1 MPMIT
6 PAHLHALLA
15 STDRGAALVLLAGRP
30 AVVPSAT
37 AADADADDVLVIT
50 TRDAVIAELDTG
62 ANDEQLERLAQRLDV
77 ALDSLDIL
85 GG

>member
-1 MPMIT
+1 MPTIT

-15 STDRGAALVLLAGRP
+15 STDRHAALVIVGGQA
-30 AVVPSAT
+30 AVVPSTT
-37 AADADADDVLVIT
+37 AAPGPDGPEDMMVIT

-77 ALDSLDIL
+77 ALDSL